1 MLNEMVVGKKL
12 GGHHLRGVV
21 SVALCWLF
29 PPRLPG
35 GGVVHHVAT
44 SVLTSRI
51 RCRPGRSVPWGEKNV
66 STRNMH
72 EAQTQ

>member
-1 MLNEMVVGKKL
+1 MLNEMVVGKEL

-21 SVALCWLF
+21 SVALF
-29 PPRLPG
+29 PTRLPG

-44 SVLTSRI
+44 SVLTSRV